1 MGLPHKLPS
10 TTLMFLFTKTIFLFT
25 SMFDEER
32 NNGIVLKINVQ
43 LDMMKRNNGI
53 VLKINVQLDMM

>member
-1 MGLPHKLPS
+1 MGLLHKLPS

-43 LDMMKRNNGI
+43 LDMMSKR
-53 VLKINVQLDMM
+53 